1 MLEILQPD
9 DGPHVG
15 PKHVVVGTLI
25 LIIEVNIVVFDCA
38 YSTRNS
44 LPYCSN
50 VEYRE
55 QDQFLEMGG
64 NVMLPY

>member
-1 MLEILQPD
+1 MLCLTARIVHVTPYHYKISLQPD

-15 PKHVVVGTLI
+15 PKHVVVGTLII

-44 LPYCSN
+44 LP
-50 VEYRE
+50 
-55 QDQFLEMGG
+55 L
-64 NVMLPY
+64 